1 VVVKDN
7 GDIFIMYMIKL
18 KDLLVEAQTFN
29 FNKSKNKIMRLIKK
43 VKAGETIHNNYK
55 ENDMGFNMDN
65 PFYTI
70 LRNDHWGNVGIHKT
84 MGLSDDA
91 PNQWRKFFVS
101 KFFGAG
107 DLPVWSQRDFNLHK
121 RVKKDGKTY
130 NYYITVDTSDKY
142 NVARFA
148 NNILKLD
155 NSLKQLADTKDV
167 AIRWKTHGI
176 LDEFL
181 TDNDSLKVY
190 YYDPSLKSDVENIVK
205 QWARDN
211 SINLGD
217 RSHTHGI
224 DIEDKGSYGIIIAQE
239 MLNVFVDTIKK
250 HPNHSDEEYYQW
262 IVKNFVDIIKS
273 IKVK

>member
-1 VVVKDN
+1 
-7 GDIFIMYMIKL
+7 MIKL

-29 FNKSKNKIMRLIKK
+29 FNKSKTQIMRLIKK

-55 ENDMGFNMDN
+55 ENEMGFNMDN

-70 LRNDHWGNVGIHKT
+70 LRNDHIVGEPDGIHKK
-84 MGLSDDA
+84 MGWSDDA
-91 PNQWRKFFVS
+91 PNQWKKFFQTNA
-101 KFFGAG
+101 FNPRG
-107 DLPVWSQRDFNLHK
+107 LPIWSQRDFNPHK
-121 RVKKDGKTY
+121 KVKLDGKTY
-130 NYYITVDTSDKY
+130 GYYITVDTSDKN
-142 NVARFA
+142 NVARFV
-148 NNILKLD
+148 NNYIKLD
-155 NSLKQLADTKDV
+155 NSLKQFSDDKRV
-167 AIRWKTHGI
+167 PISYKTHGF
-176 LDEFL
+176 LDVFL

>member
-1 VVVKDN
+1 
-7 GDIFIMYMIKL
+7 MIKL

-29 FNKSKNKIMRLIKK
+29 FNKSKTQIMRLIKK
-43 VKAGETIHNNYK
+43 IRDGESLYDH
-55 ENDMGFNMDN
+55 DN

-70 LRNDHWGNVGIHKT
+70 LRNDHGGNVGIHKK
-84 MGLSDDA
+84 MGFKDDVPQQWKNFFQTNA
-91 PNQWRKFFVS
+91 FNPN
-101 KFFGAG
+101 G
-107 DLPVWSQRDFNLHK
+107 LPVWSQRDFNPHK
-121 RVKKDGKTY
+121 KVKQDGKTY
-130 NYYITVDTSDKY
+130 GYYITVDTSDKN
-142 NVARFA
+142 NVARFV
-148 NNILKLD
+148 NNYIKLD
-155 NSLKQLADTKDV
+155 NSLKQFSDKRGV
-167 AIRWKTHGI
+167 AISYKTHGL
-176 LDEFL
+176 LDVFL

-205 QWARDN
+205 QWAKDN